1 MSRPL
6 IIYLTLWG
14 MQTPSSQVWFGE
26 PLETNK
32 GSIVWSQPQL
42 QDYMLA
48 EIQQPRNSEQ
58 RYNITQLAKLTN
70 ESQPKKLAT
79 KWLGR
84 YGVCE
89 IRHAY
94 EARERHEML

>member
-1 MSRPL
+1 
-6 IIYLTLWG
+6 

-32 GSIVWSQPQL
+32 GSIVWNQL
-42 QDYMLA
+42 QLQGYMLA
-48 EIQQPRNSEQ
+48 EIQQLRNSQQ
-58 RYNITQLAKLTN
+58 RYNIAQLDKLTN

-79 KWLGR
+79 KWLGI

-94 EARERHEML
+94 EARERQEML